1 MNNSKIFEIFDQITK
16 IPRESGKEEKITAFL
31 INFALE
37 RNLEYRSDSANNLV
51 IIKPATKGMESAP
64 VVVLQSHS
72 DMVCEKNSDSSFN
85 FETDPIN
92 YIKEN
97 GWLIAKETT
106 LGADCGIGM
115 AAQLAILDSNE
126 IQHGPIECLFTT
138 EEETGLKGA
147 KELKPG
153 FVTGKMLINLD
164 SEDEGELFIGCA
176 GGIDTTARYPYK
188 EVAVPGGRM
197 FFKAL
202 FFGATGGHSGDDI
215 HKNRGNANQFLFR
228 YLYNLLNKTEFDIC
242 QIDGGNKR
250 NALAR
255 EAYAIIAIDKGDFEL
270 AKSLFNKL
278 VSEIKDEFSISDP
291 NIEGTI
297 EICEE
302 YANAVEK
309 QVAEK
314 LILSLN
320 GIPHGILAM
329 SQEIEGFVETSTNL
343 AAVKMDEPQI
353 IRVTTSQRSSVNSAR
368 YNAAN
373 RIESIFKLA
382 GANVTHESEYPG
394 WKPKLDSHLLDVSRE
409 SYTKLFGNQPIVRA
423 IHAGLECGLFLD
435 IYPYLDMISFGPTI
449 KGAHAPGEK
458 LEIASVDKF
467 MQLLLE
473 VLKNLK

>member
-1 MNNSKIFEIFDQITK
+1 
-16 IPRESGKEEKITAFL
+16 
-31 INFALE
+31 
-37 RNLEYRSDSANNLV
+37 
-51 IIKPATKGMESAP
+51 
-64 VVVLQSHS
+64 
-72 DMVCEKNSDSSFN
+72 
-85 FETDPIN
+85 
-92 YIKEN
+92 
-97 GWLIAKETT
+97 
-106 LGADCGIGM
+106 
-115 AAQLAILDSNE
+115 
-126 IQHGPIECLFTT
+126 
-138 EEETGLKGA
+138 
-147 KELKPG
+147 
-153 FVTGKMLINLD
+153 
-164 SEDEGELFIGCA
+164 
-176 GGIDTTARYPYK
+176 
-188 EVAVPGGRM
+188 M

-228 YLYNLLNKTEFDIC
+228 FLYNLLNKAEFDIC

-250 NALAR
+250 NAIAR
-255 EAYAIIAIDKGDFEL
+255 EAYAIIAIDKGDFEF

-278 VSEIKDEFSISDP
+278 VAEIKDEFSISDP

-320 GIPHGILAM
+320 GIPHGVLAM

-353 IRVTTSQRSSVNSAR
+353 IRVTTSQRSSLNSAR

-394 WKPKLDSHLLDVSRE
+394 WQPKLNSHLLDISRE
-409 SYTKLFGNQPIVRA
+409 SYAKLFGKQPIVRA